1 MNKRLRKSK
10 NDRIV
15 SGVCGGLGNYFNI
28 DSNVLRFLWFI
39 SFLFKS
45 KIAFLIYLIF
55 SILIPEE
62 NYSYD
67 AYISNTGNLSQKN
80 NKFLIGIALILIGFF
95 MLINKV
101 WPKILVFFKKVF
113 SFWPLLLIGFGFYLL
128 LEEKKKDRRY

>member
-80 NKFLIGIALILIGFF
+80 NKLLIGIALILIGFF